1 MKFFERIFKKA
12 ESEKK
17 TESNTVENEIPKKY
31 VKLKDEFDRDLM
43 LEKDVWIKDFLKPAL
58 QKNWNNLEVLYS
70 IVLDAFNNDIFAEVK
85 DATMRIYNMDKDKER
100 GTNFLG
106 IYYANNKMF
115 NEAKS
120 IYKKY
125 MEEEKPSEIIFS
137 NYGIVLEKEEKQAES
152 QKYFCKSL

>member
-1 MKFFERIFKKA
+1 MKFFKNLLKKV
-12 ESEKK
+12 ETKEK
-17 TESNTVENEIPKKY
+17 TEENAVENTDSKEY

-58 QKNWNNLEVLYS
+58 QKNLEVLYS

-125 MEEEKPSEIIFS
+125 MEEEKPSEIIFFFFF
-137 NYGIVLEKEEKQAES
+137 IV
-152 QKYFCKSL
+152 

>member
-43 LEKDVWIKDFLKPAL
+43 LDKDVWIKDFLKPAL

-70 IVLDAFNNDIFAEVK
+70 IVLDAFNNVIFAEVK
-85 DATMRIYNMDKDKER
+85 DATMRIFNLDKDKER
-100 GTNFLG
+100 GTNF
-106 IYYANNKMF
+106 
-115 NEAKS
+115 
-120 IYKKY
+120 
-125 MEEEKPSEIIFS
+125 
-137 NYGIVLEKEEKQAES
+137 V
-152 QKYFCKSL
+152 